1 MTRGDRNEES
11 NKLEPCPGCNQAF
24 ALDSTSTSAGH
35 AVIESGWMNASPSLC
50 KLEYYWTDC
59 LYQDHAWHILYFV
72 EINIKKG
79 TISKLS

>member
-35 AVIESGWMNASPSLC
+35 AVIESGWMTYHQVSVSS
-50 KLEYYWTDC
+50 
-59 LYQDHAWHILYFV
+59 
-72 EINIKKG
+72 NIIGQIVYTKITRG
-79 TISKLS
+79 TYCIS